1 MSMFPTARAGIAP
14 ALIGACAALWSPLSG
29 AATDGLQCGH
39 QRCFIT
45 ITDNLSFEAA
55 ADAVHDG
62 MFGIEV
68 SGDVT
73 VHTPS
78 ERLVLTRADLVF
90 RPREQGAPVPFELYG
105 TAQPPIA
112 ELPLFD
118 QAAVRAQPVAAVGL
132 VARKTLQDLLERGDY
147 RLPLAENP
155 VDPDGDPAELIEPA
169 YLFFHFETGLS
180 LDMPLGAWLG
190 VDADAGEHDPFA
202 FSIPG
207 DKSLTFILD
216 PTEPYFFLSQDA
228 RAMLMDALG
237 AAYQEA
243 NARAQAQEAQAA
255 AEAAQSDTGGANGDA
270 DVDTGGSDSDTGQ
283 TDGATDG
290 DRRDGDDAADDER
303 DSLLPEI
310 GEMAFSWLG
319 GIPFEPATTWGLP
332 ANVGHFKG
340 HLYLDATVPLYKF
353 IELTGKVVTHASA
366 EGFEQGGNGDVQ
378 VAFDLIPNLL
388 SFSFPLGNATA
399 GVRVTEDD
407 VTSYFSGIQSPDYSF
422 LPAVIPVVPANDV
435 RVAGYISS
443 SYPEDSR
450 IVASGSFGYDMS
462 GFRSLTGLDLR
473 DLILSQAR
481 LEIGVGGVSLTGRTG
496 ASLHPS
502 IALGAEARVD
512 IYFSPRSPEDSYVT
526 MSGEMLV
533 AGIGLQPVRLRLDR
547 NGLFVDGAFV
557 TPISEIAMAGRI
569 TKQGPSL
576 SGSTS
581 IGFDI
586 GDVRAALESARAK
599 VVEAR
604 GHVQGLTR
612 VVEEQRAVVTDERRQ
627 AIAKLVTAKEALTAA
642 QKRVDDLNAA
652 IASHERAI
660 SGYRS
665 QISAKHRWYKRQ
677 PWYKRSWAWA
687 QYAAYRTGKNAQI
700 AWRYAQIGTLNAAKA
715 IAKSGLEV
723 AKLAVSGIEG
733 GLAAIP
739 VDADPRVAGPLVALE
754 TATAALH
761 VAEAALPKLPDID
774 ADIRGHIAV
783 TLTHTGIRG
792 RLEASANGHNLANGK
807 VSFGSRPEACID
819 LAGLGA
825 LCARF

>member
-1 MSMFPTARAGIAP
+1 MFMFPAARVRIAP
-14 ALIGACAALWSPLSG
+14 ALIGACAAIWAPHG
-29 AATDGLQCGH
+29 AAATDGLQCDH
-39 QRCFIT
+39 RSCFIT

-62 MFGIEV
+62 LFGIEV
-68 SGDVT
+68 TGEVT
-73 VHTPS
+73 VHTPA
-78 ERLVLTRADLVF
+78 ERLVLSRADLVF
-90 RPREQGAPVPFELYG
+90 RAREPGAPVHFELYG
-105 TAQPPIA
+105 TAQPPMA

-118 QAAVRAQPVAAVGL
+118 QAVVRAQPMAAVGL
-132 VARKTLQDLLERGDY
+132 VARATLRDLLEDEHY

-155 VDPDGDPAELIEPA
+155 LDPDGDPARLIEPA

-190 VDADAGEHDPFA
+190 IDEDAGEHDPFA

-228 RAMLMDALG
+228 RAMLMDTLD
-237 AAYQEA
+237 AAYKEA
-243 NARAQAQEAQAA
+243 NARAQAQEEQRAA
-255 AEAAQSDTGGANGDA
+255 AEGGDGGGDTDGRQADAAADGGRQDGDAAQDD
-270 DVDTGGSDSDTGQ
+270 DSDSP
-283 TDGATDG
+283 
-290 DRRDGDDAADDER
+290 
-303 DSLLPEI
+303 LPEL
-310 GEMAFSWLG
+310 GEIAFSWLG

-332 ANVGHFKG
+332 ADAGRFKG

-353 IELTGKVVTHASA
+353 IELTGKVVTHTSA

-388 SFSFPLGNATA
+388 SFSFALGNATA

-407 VTSYFSGIQSPDYSF
+407 VTSYFSGIQSPDYTF
-422 LPAVIPVVPANDV
+422 LPSVIPIVPANDV

-443 SYPEDSR
+443 TYPEDSR
-450 IVASGSFGYDMS
+450 IIAAGTFGYDMS

-502 IALGAEARVD
+502 ISLGAEARVE
-512 IYFSPRSPEDSYVT
+512 IYFSPRSPEHSYVT

-547 NGLFVDGAFV
+547 DGLFVDGAFV

-569 TKQGPSL
+569 TKRGPSL

-581 IGFDI
+581 IGIDV
-586 GDVRAALESARAK
+586 GEVRAALDAARAK

-604 GHVQGLTR
+604 GRVQGLTR
-612 VVEEQRAVVTDERRQ
+612 VIEEQRA
-627 AIAKLVTAKEALTAA
+627 LVTEERSRTIARLVAAHQAMTAA
-642 QKRVDDLNAA
+642 QERVDDLNAA
-652 IASHERAI
+652 IASHHRAI

-665 QISAKHRWYKRQ
+665 QISAKHRWYKRH

-687 QYAAYRTGKNAQI
+687 RYTAYRAGKNAQI
-700 AWRYAQIGTLNAAKA
+700 AWRYGQIGTLNAAKGV
-715 IAKSGLEV
+715 AKAALEV
-723 AKLAVSGIEG
+723 AKRTVTGVERSMAV
-733 GLAAIP
+733 IP
-739 VDADPRVAGPLVALE
+739 MDADPRVAGPLVALE
-754 TATAALH
+754 TATSALH

-774 ADIRGHIAV
+774 ADIRGQIVV
-783 TLTHTGIRG
+783 TLTHTGMRG
-792 RLEASANGHNLANGK
+792 RLEASANGHNLANGR
-807 VSFGSRPEACID
+807 VSFGGRPEACVD

-825 LCARF
+825 LCAPF